1 MEPLTGGDPRQ
12 VGPYRILM
20 RLGEGGMG
28 RVYLGRS
35 PGGRTVAVKLVHA
48 GLASTPGFR
57 ERFAREVQASRAVS
71 GAGTAPVVAA
81 DPEAEVPWLA
91 SAYIPGPSLS
101 ETVYRYGPLPEP
113 ALWRLLSGLAEALEV
128 VHATGIVHRDLKP
141 SNVLLSL
148 DRPVLIDFGIARAA
162 DDAALTGTGLV
173 VGSPGYMSPEQAEG
187 QVVTAAGDLFA
198 LGAVLTFAATGNN
211 PFGGGSG
218 PELLYRIVHHEP
230 DLTGAPE
237 EFASVVR
244 ECLSRRPESRPSPSA
259 LKARAGT
266 RTEADGDWLPA
277 PVASAIARRGEVL
290 LNLEAEEIAPGSVA
304 DRIPPTAVVTEV
316 VPPRPS
322 SPYTAPTRTAG
333 ADAPTPPPHGFGPPP
348 APHSFPQASP
358 PYAPAPAPGPGAF
371 QQPTN
376 PGPSYPHSSYPQHT
390 YPQHAKDVARRRG
403 GVIAAVVA
411 LAVAG
416 VVGVALALNS
426 GDGEGSSGAQGGAAT
441 SSPAVERTD
450 DPPVA
455 DSRQPTEPE
464 AEDPSPVTG
473 EWRGTYTCNQGKTGL
488 TLTMSEDSGSVAAT
502 FDFYAVDTNP
512 GVPSGTFAMKGT
524 FSGTRLVLH
533 GDHWIQQ
540 PEGYLM
546 AGLAADVDGASPQ
559 KITGT
564 VTDDDG
570 APSDSCSTFT
580 VEKN

>member
-48 GLASTPGFR
+48 PLASTPGFR
-57 ERFAREVQASRAVS
+57 ERFAREVHASRAVS

-81 DPEAEVPWLA
+81 DPEADVPWLA

-113 ALWRLLSGLAEALEV
+113 ALWRLLAGLAEALEV
-128 VHATGIVHRDLKP
+128 VHATGLVHRDLKP

-187 QVVTAAGDLFA
+187 QMVTAAGDLFA
-198 LGAVLTFAATGNN
+198 LGAVLAFAATGNN

-259 LKARAGT
+259 LKARAAA
-266 RTEADGDWLPA
+266 RTEPGGDWLPA

-304 DRIPPTAVVTEV
+304 DRVPPTAVVTEV
-316 VPPRPS
+316 TPPRPA
-322 SPYTAPTRTAG
+322 SPHTAPTRTAG
-333 ADAPTPPPHGFGPPP
+333 ADAPTPPPSGFGPPP
-348 APHSFPQASP
+348 APHAFPQTSP
-358 PYAPAPAPGPGAF
+358 PYASGHGAFHHPAPPGP
-371 QQPTN
+371 
-376 PGPSYPHSSYPQHT
+376 T
-390 YPQHAKDVARRRG
+390 YPQPTYPGPAKDVARRRG

-426 GDGEGSSGAQGGAAT
+426 GDGDGSSGAQGGGAT
-441 SSPAVERTD
+441 SSAPAVERSEA
-450 DPPVA
+450 PPVA
-455 DSRQPTEPE
+455 DSQQPTEPE

-473 EWRGTYTCNQGKTGL
+473 EWRGTYTCLQGNTGL
-488 TLTMSEDSGSVAAT
+488 TLTMSEDSGTVAAT
-502 FDFYAVDTNP
+502 FDFYAVDSNP
-512 GVPSGTFAMKGT
+512 DVPPGTFAMKGT
-524 FSGTRLVLH
+524 FSGGRLELL
-533 GDHWIQQ
+533 GDRWIQQ
-540 PEGYLM
+540 PEDYLM
-546 AGLAADVDGASPQ
+546 VGLAADVDGESPQ
-559 KITGT
+559 TITGT
-564 VTDDDG
+564 VMNDDG
-570 APSDSCSTFT
+570 TPSDSCSTFT
-580 VEKN
+580 VQKN

>member
-48 GLASTPGFR
+48 GLASAPGFR
-57 ERFAREVQASRAVS
+57 ERFAREVHASRAVS

-81 DPEAEVPWLA
+81 DPEADVPWLA

-128 VHATGIVHRDLKP
+128 VHATGLVHRDLKP

-162 DDAALTGTGLV
+162 DDSALTGTGLV

-187 QVVTAAGDLFA
+187 KAVTAAGDLFS
-198 LGAVLTFAATGNN
+198 LGAVLAFAATGNN

-230 DLTGAPE
+230 DLTGAPD

-244 ECLSRRPESRPSPSA
+244 ECLSRRPESRPSPSE
-259 LKARAGT
+259 LTARAGA
-266 RTEADGDWLPA
+266 RTEAGGDWLPA

-290 LNLEAEEIAPGSVA
+290 LNLEAEEITPGPVGNG
-304 DRIPPTAVVTEV
+304 IPPTAVVTEV
-316 VPPRPS
+316 APPRPA
-322 SPYTAPTRTAG
+322 SPHTAPTRTAG
-333 ADAPTPPPHGFGPPP
+333 ADAPTPPPPGFGPPP
-348 APHSFPQASP
+348 APHAFPQASP
-358 PYAPAPAPGPGAF
+358 PYIPGHGAF
-371 QQPTN
+371 QHPTH
-376 PGPSYPHSSYPQHT
+376 PGP
-390 YPQHAKDVARRRG
+390 AKVVPRRRG
-403 GVIAAVVA
+403 GLIAAVLA

-441 SSPAVERTD
+441 SSPPAAERSEA
-450 DPPVA
+450 PPVA
-455 DSRQPTEPE
+455 DSGQPTEPE
-464 AEDPSPVTG
+464 AEDRSSVTG
-473 EWRGTYTCNQGKTGL
+473 EWRGTYTCYQGKTGL
-488 TLTMSEDSGSVAAT
+488 TLTMSEDSGAVTAT

-512 GVPSGTFAMKGT
+512 DVPSGTFAMKGT
-524 FSGTRLVLH
+524 YSGGRLKLL

-559 KITGT
+559 TITGT

-570 APSDSCSTFT
+570 TPSDSCSTFT
-580 VEKN
+580 VARN